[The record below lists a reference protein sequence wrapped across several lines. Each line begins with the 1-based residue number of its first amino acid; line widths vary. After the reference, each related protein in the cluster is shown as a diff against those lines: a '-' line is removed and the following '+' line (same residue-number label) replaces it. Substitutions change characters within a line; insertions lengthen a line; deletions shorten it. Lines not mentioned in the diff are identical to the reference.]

1 MTNGSPSSYYFSVW
15 LFIFAAI
22 LLCIPL
28 FIWFE
33 FIVLAK
39 ISGITVLVLLLFAM
53 RRWFALA
60 RINNNRVERKILST
74 NDLYVLQQ
82 ILPIYKRLTAPQQRI
97 LKDQLGLFL
106 AEVRFNGDWSQKTQ
120 FSVGVMVV
128 LSTWETGYI
137 NKQNWNL
144 VLTNTNQFYR
154 EEQPDQIAEIP
165 PVPFVAN
172 SFEDLL
178 SLAEVI
184 NFKKNALI

>member
-1 MTNGSPSSYYFSVW
+1 MTNGSPSSYHFSIW
-15 LFIFAAI
+15 LFIFAGI
-22 LLCIPL
+22 LFCIPL

-39 ISGITVLVLLLFAM
+39 ICGVTVLVLLLFAM

-74 NDLYVLQQ
+74 NELYVLQQ
-82 ILPIYKRLTAPQQRI
+82 VLPLFKRLTARQQRI

-106 AEVRFNGDWSQKTQ
+106 AEVRFNGDWPQKTQ
-120 FSVGVMVV
+120 FSVGLLVV

-137 NKQNWNL
+137 NKQNWQL
-144 VLTNTNQFYR
+144 VLTNANQFFI
-154 EEQPDQIAEIP
+154 EEQPNHIVEIP
-165 PVPFVAN
+165 SVPFAAK

-184 NFKKNALI
+184 NFKKSALI